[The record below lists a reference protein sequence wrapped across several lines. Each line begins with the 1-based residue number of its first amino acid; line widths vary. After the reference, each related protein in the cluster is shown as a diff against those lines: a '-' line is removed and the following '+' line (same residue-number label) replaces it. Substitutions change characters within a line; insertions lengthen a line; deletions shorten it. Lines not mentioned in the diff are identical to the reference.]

1 MRNFNFAPVE
11 ELKHYIATD
20 SKNNN
25 FYDLLLNVKFNF
37 MWAFIQEQ
45 VFWGV
50 IVMKP
55 GHCVGVVQYIA
66 CIPQLVKYCSI
77 FRICFFWAWFKY
89 NYFSNFQFFF
99 RNEHSVTWRIRP
111 GYLGQFHNSGGEH
124 FEEIVPKSKIK
135 TASNLSRVVSRNFS
149 KFAPVACRW
158 NFQKLV
164 WQKFQ
169 IVYLAR
175 DQPLK

>member
-1 MRNFNFAPVE
+1 
-11 ELKHYIATD
+11 
-20 SKNNN
+20 
-25 FYDLLLNVKFNF
+25 

-45 VFWGV
+45 VFWEV
-50 IVMKP
+50 LVMKP
-55 GHCVGVVQYIA
+55 GYNILLGFLSWLNIVQFFEYASFERGLNI
-66 CIPQLVKYCSI
+66 II
-77 FRICFFWAWFKY
+77 FQIF
-89 NYFSNFQFFF
+89 NFF

-111 GYLGQFHNSGGEH
+111 GYLGQFRNSGGEH

-149 KFAPVACRW
+149 KFAPGACRW
-158 NFQKLV
+158 NFQKLF
-164 WQKFQ
+164 WQKFR